1 MRDFIDMTFGFIC
14 IIIYVKFLEGENRN
28 QLNVYKHPL
37 HIFIKCMCD
46 KRAEKKELTYIGD
59 SWRGVRM

>member
-14 IIIYVKFLEGENRN
+14 IIIYVKFLEG

-46 KRAEKKELTYIGD
+46 KRAEMKELTYIGD